1 PRRSYRGGVHLHN
14 AADSRTVGK
23 HVIVVI
29 VPLAGWAACLGR
41 LEDQRGHGAALNR
54 LALTARMDPAEN
66 SLRGYF
72 RTDRYKWAGAGAAG
86 ARSRSLVDECDGTSA
101 RAAVCGDE
109 HFILV
114 TCRCTCTRA
123 AIDTDNA
130 KRICSGRTCWSR
142 RTGLAFF
149 ASRTSW
155 PRRSWF
161 SFEGPRELL
170 GEVRGHGQ
178 NVNVP
183 EGECESAACPT
194 AGVGGASLPLRLS
207 NSAPCVVELVSSC
220 LGTALLDSFSSGLS
234 LSLCV
239 IGGHRT

>member
-1 PRRSYRGGVHLHN
+1 MLPESERPHPRRSYRGGVHLHN

-41 LEDQRGHGAALNR
+41 LEDQRGHGAAFNR

-149 ASRTSW
+149 ASRTSC

-161 SFEGPRELL
+161 SFFARWTRGARFSLWSLGALTAARRAKRERNYESNAFGSHNSHL
-170 GEVRGHGQ
+170 GDVH
-178 NVNVP
+178 N
-183 EGECESAACPT
+183 
-194 AGVGGASLPLRLS
+194 L
-207 NSAPCVVELVSSC
+207 
-220 LGTALLDSFSSGLS
+220 
-234 LSLCV
+234 
-239 IGGHRT
+239 GHRG